1 VLSRALGVKMQ
12 IIDGRKLDGIQYLR
26 ALAAFMV
33 VVHHTL
39 EMAMGAVS
47 EVAPHWLILV
57 GAAGVD
63 IFFVISGFIM
73 MYTSFKSINSP
84 TPLSFLKH
92 RIIRIYP
99 LYLLCLVVML
109 TVMAMGFLANHTPD
123 VANIISSIFLF
134 PDQDRIIFV
143 AWTLEYEIY
152 FYLVFSITLLLKKP
166 LASVLATGIILIFA
180 FMLSVSLDG
189 NDMGWFFENPVLFEF
204 VLGMV
209 LAYLY
214 LKCGLNGFH
223 YAIMLAAFAVII
235 ASPFFVVFSSTI
247 GLNGWDRFLWWGL
260 PSFFICG
267 GMLRGVVNA
276 RPLHKIL
283 MLLGDSSYSLYLT
296 HIFWMAFYGLLFKVT
311 DIGSYN
317 QVPFVIA
324 ILFACYITSFF
335 SYQLFEKPVLKR
347 VRKWI

>member
-1 VLSRALGVKMQ
+1 VGNF
-12 IIDGRKLDGIQYLR
+12 RKLDGIQYLR

-39 EMAMGAVS
+39 EMAKEAVS
-47 EVAPHWLILV
+47 EVAPHWLVLI

-63 IFFVISGFIM
+63 IFFVISGYIM
-73 MYTSFKSINSP
+73 MYTSFKSTNSLA
-84 TPLSFLKH
+84 PLSFLKN
-92 RIIRIYP
+92 RVVRIYP
-99 LYLLCLVVML
+99 LYLLCLSVML
-109 TVMAMGFLANHTPD
+109 VVMAMGFLASHAPD
-123 VANIISSIFLF
+123 VTNIISSVFLF

-152 FYLVFSITLLLKKP
+152 FYLIFSVTLLLKNP
-166 LASVLATGIILIFA
+166 LASVLGAGFILILA
-180 FMLSVSLDG
+180 FIISGSLDG
-189 NDMGWFFENPVLFEF
+189 DGLVWFFGNPVLFEF

-214 LKCGLNGFH
+214 LKCGYHGFH

-235 ASPFFVVFSSTI
+235 ASPFFVVSSGTD
-247 GLNGWDRFLWWGL
+247 GLDGWDRFLWWGI

-267 GMLRGVVNA
+267 GMLRVAVNA
-276 RPLHKIL
+276 QPLHKIL

-317 QVPFVIA
+317 QIPFIIA
-324 ILFACYITSFF
+324 ILAACYITSLL
-335 SYQLFEKPVLKR
+335 SYQLFEKPVAKWLKSR
-347 VRKWI
+347 I